1 MSEFSK
7 RTLMTR
13 LSVTPDQFSAL
24 GTRVVSLATEYI
36 NSLPALR
43 ATPEVTVEEI
53 KHALGGPLPEDGL
66 GEHAFDLLPEVMRMS
81 RPTGPRFFG
90 YILGSSEPVAA
101 YADFLSA
108 VLQQNVTAW
117 RSGPS
122 AIAIERIVI
131 EWLAKAVGCDGFA
144 GSLCGGGSSAN
155 LMALA
160 MAREAKMPANE
171 DGVRPGIVYATAET
185 HMSTA
190 KAVALLGI
198 GRRNLRE
205 VRIDDAFRMDPGALE
220 ESILADLRA
229 GLTPMAIVASAGT
242 TATGSVDDFNA
253 IADIA
258 AKYDLWL
265 HIDGAYG
272 GVAAMVLPELFSGLS
287 RADSLSLDPHKWL
300 YQPLSCGCLLY
311 RDRASAIKAFSH
323 TAEYTK
329 TFTSDPDEGFAF
341 FEESI
346 ELSRSFRALKL
357 WLSFRYHGLAAY
369 RASIATD
376 IKLAL
381 HLHDRIEAHPDLEL
395 LAPVPLSAVCF
406 RHKGKPQMSQK
417 ELNEFNSAVLIRV
430 LERGRVVISN
440 AELHGSFA
448 LRACVVNHRT
458 QVSDVDA
465 VIEEVLAAAAELL
478 Q

>member
-1 MSEFSK
+1 
-7 RTLMTR
+7 MTR
-13 LSVTPDQFSAL
+13 LSVTPDQFSSL
-24 GTRVVSLATEYI
+24 GNRVVALATEYL
-36 NSLPALR
+36 STLPEQR
-43 ATPEVTVEEI
+43 ATPIVTAAEI
-53 KHALGGPLPEDGL
+53 QSILGGQAPEDGM
-66 GEHAFDLLPEVMRMS
+66 GEQAFDLLPEVFRMS

-90 YILGSSEPVAA
+90 YILGSSEPVSA
-101 YADFLSA
+101 YADFISS

-122 AIAIERIVI
+122 AITIERIVI
-131 EWLAKAVGCDGFA
+131 EWLAEAVGCAGFS

-160 MAREAKMPANE
+160 MAREAKLPANE
-171 DGVRPGIVYATAET
+171 NGVRPGIVYATAET
-185 HMSTA
+185 HMSVA

-198 GRRNLRE
+198 GRRNLHE
-205 VRIDDAFRMDPGALE
+205 VNVDEAFRMDVASLE
-220 ESILADLRA
+220 LAIQADLNA

-258 AKYDLWL
+258 EKYGLWL
-265 HIDGAYG
+265 HVDGAYG
-272 GVAAMVLPELFSGLS
+272 GVAAMAIPDLFAGLS

-311 RDRASAIKAFSH
+311 RDRSSAIQAFSH

-376 IKLAL
+376 IELAQ
-381 HLHDRIEAHPDLEL
+381 HLRNRIQSLEEFEL

-406 RHKGKPQMSQK
+406 RHRGRLGMSLK
-417 ELNEFNSAVLIRV
+417 ELNDFNSAILMRV
-430 LERGRVVISN
+430 LERGKVVISN
-440 AELHGSFA
+440 AELHGAFA
-448 LRACVVNHRT
+448 LRACIVNHRT
-458 QVSDVDA
+458 EISDVDA
-465 VIEEVLAAAAELL
+465 VLEEAQAVAAELL
-478 Q
+478 AQL